1 MALPPPRTGSG
12 TDIILWKHGV
22 DDYQDSFSAS
32 KTWEQLR
39 ERKPKVPWS
48 KVVWFSQGVPW
59 YSFITWLAIQ
69 NRLSTGERMRQWGLV
84 QGCEFCG
91 ERDET
96 RDHLFFACPY
106 SYTIWEV
113 YAGRLSTIYHVWRER
128 NARQHHQAR
137 TSTDQLRRVIEK
149 AVRNRIVSLRYKPD
163 HKYGGLLQHW
173 FQITS

>member
-1 MALPPPRTGSG
+1 MGSLLKSRWNIKSRFHDGNENGWKIRGQRSRRFHELHQSIMALPPPRTGSG

-113 YAGRLSTIYHVWRER
+113 YAGRLVWKGNQSRLALD
-128 NARQHHQAR
+128 N
-137 TSTDQLRRVIEK
+137 K
-149 AVRNRIVSLRYKPD
+149 
-163 HKYGGLLQHW
+163 
-173 FQITS
+173 